1 VAFVK
6 YLVSYKMNCLKG
18 KKYILLCISLV
29 YIGYANAQ
37 VYQSV
42 KDIAARRTPWL
53 VPSLTFSSISDQDGK
68 DVFELSTENNKVKI
82 AASNANAAA
91 EGLGWYLKYYCKR
104 SLSHLG
110 DNLEPL
116 KTLPK
121 VDGKE
126 RIISPY
132 PYRYALNYC
141 TISYSMSFYQWKDWE
156 RELDWMALNGVNL
169 ILAPVGM
176 EAVWQ
181 NTLKKVGY
189 TDEETRAF
197 IPGPAFDAWWLMGNL
212 EGWGGPVSQTLINQ
226 QVRLAQQI
234 IKRMKDLKIEPVMQ
248 GFYGMVPTSLKNKMK
263 VTVADQGKWAGGF
276 TRPDFLMPADPA
288 FEQIADIYY
297 AEMKKLYGADLHFFG
312 GDPFHEGGNSKGV
325 DVTSAAMTVQKRMQQ
340 HFPGSTWVL
349 QGWQSNPS
357 AALLNGLD
365 KKKTLV
371 IELFGENTNNW
382 EKRKAYDGTPFVWS
396 NVSNFGEKNGL
407 YGKLQRFSDEV
418 SRAKGSVY
426 GQFLAGVGIIPEGI
440 NNNPVAYDLML
451 ELGWHQDPLK
461 VNEWIKGYQ
470 GYRYGKSNA
479 KLNEAWQLL
488 LETAYSSPE
497 IYQEGPS
504 ESIFCARPGVAIKTV
519 SSWGTRKRNYD
530 PVRFAEA
537 VKLFVAAGD
546 DFKLVETYQTDK
558 IDFVRQVLANK
569 GDIVYQKM
577 QAAINAKD
585 ADAFKNESAKFQ
597 QLILQQDS
605 LLSASKYFSLHRW
618 LQQAVAFGQTPA
630 DKANA
635 LKNAKTQITYWGPD
649 NNPKTDLRDYAH
661 KEWAGLLKTL
671 YLQRWQAF
679 AADELAKIRGEQH
692 QSPDY
697 FAMELAWSQKP
708 DLYESK
714 PLTAAQLHQLI
725 DRILK

>member
-1 VAFVK
+1 
-6 YLVSYKMNCLKG
+6 MNRLKG
-18 KKYILLCISLV
+18 KKYLLLCISIV
-29 YIGYANAQ
+29 CISYAKAQ

-42 KDIAARRTPWL
+42 KEIAARRTPWL
-53 VPSLTFSSISDQDGK
+53 VSSLTFSNIPPQDGK
-68 DVFELSTENNKVKI
+68 DVFELSTQNNKVHI

-110 DNLEPL
+110 DNVEPE
-116 KTLPK
+116 KTLPQITGKIK
-121 VDGKE
+121 VV
-126 RIISPY
+126 SPY

-189 TDEETRAF
+189 TDQEIKAF

-226 QVRLAQQI
+226 QVKLEQQI
-234 IKRMKDLKIEPVMQ
+234 IKRMKALKIEPVMQ

-263 VTVADQGKWAGGF
+263 VTVVDQGKWAGGF
-276 TRPDFLMPADPA
+276 TRPDFLAPADPA
-288 FEQIADIYY
+288 FDKIANIYY

-325 DVTSAAMTVQKRMQQ
+325 DVTAAATVIQKRMQQ
-340 HFPGSTWVL
+340 NFPGSTWVL
-349 QGWQSNPS
+349 QGWQANPS
-357 AALLNGLD
+357 AALLKGLD

-407 YGKLQRFSDEV
+407 YGKLQRFADEV
-418 SRAKGSVY
+418 SRAKQSVY
-426 GQFLAGVGIIPEGI
+426 GEFLAGVGIIPEGI

-451 ELGWHQDPLK
+451 ELGWHKEPIK

-470 GYRYGKSNA
+470 EYRYGKSNA
-479 KLNEAWQLL
+479 QLNEAWQLL

-504 ESIFCARPGVAIKTV
+504 ESIFCARPDVAIKTV
-519 SSWGTRKRNYD
+519 SSWGTRKRNYNPD
-530 PVRFAEA
+530 RFAEA
-537 VKLFVAAGD
+537 VKVFVAAGAD
-546 DFKLVETYQTDK
+546 YKTIETYQTDK

-569 GDIVYQKM
+569 GDVVYQKM
-577 QAAINAKD
+577 QEAINTKD
-585 ADAFKNESAKFQ
+585 AAAFIKSGAEFQ
-597 QLILQQDS
+597 ELILQQDS
-605 LLSASKYFSLHRW
+605 LLSASKYFSLNRW
-618 LQQAVAFGQTPA
+618 LQQAVDFGKTPQ

-635 LKNAKTQITYWGPD
+635 LKNAKIQITYWGPD

-661 KEWAGLLKTL
+661 KEWAGLLKSL
-671 YLQRWQAF
+671 YLSRWQAF
-679 AADELAKIRGEQH
+679 MEEQLAKIKGDKY
-692 QSPDY
+692 SVPKY
-697 FAMELAWSQKP
+697 FEMELAWTQNA
-708 DLYESK
+708 DMYEPK
-714 PLTAAQLHQLI
+714 RLTEEQLDRLI

>member
-1 VAFVK
+1 
-6 YLVSYKMNCLKG
+6 MNCLKG
-18 KKYILLCISLV
+18 KKYLLLCICIVCFSYV
-29 YIGYANAQ
+29 KAQ
-37 VYQSV
+37 VYAPV
-42 KDIAARRTPWL
+42 KEIASRRAPWL
-53 VPSLTFSSISDQDGK
+53 VSSLTFSRLQDQDGK

-110 DNLEPL
+110 DNLAPV
-116 KTLPK
+116 KTLPQIAGK
-121 VDGKE
+121 V
-126 RIISPY
+126 RIVSPY
-132 PYRYALNYC
+132 PFRYALNYC
-141 TISYSMSFYQWKDWE
+141 TISYSMSFYKWKDWE

-181 NTLKKVGY
+181 NTLKKIGY
-189 TDEETRAF
+189 TDQEAKAF

-212 EGWGGPVSQTLINQ
+212 EGWGGPVSQSLINQ
-226 QVRLAQQI
+226 QVKLEQQI
-234 IKRMKDLKIEPVMQ
+234 IKRMKEFKIEPVMQ

-276 TRPDFLMPADPA
+276 TRPDFLSPADPA
-288 FEQIADIYY
+288 FDKIAGIYY
-297 AEMKKLYGADLHFFG
+297 TEMKKLYGADLHFFG
-312 GDPFHEGGNSKGV
+312 GDPFHEGGNSRGV
-325 DVTSAAMTVQKRMQQ
+325 DVTAAASLVQKSMQQ

-349 QGWQSNPS
+349 QGWQANPS
-357 AALLNGLD
+357 AALLKGLD

-418 SRAKGSVY
+418 SRAGKSQY

-440 NNNPVAYDLML
+440 NNNPVTYDLML
-451 ELGWHQDPLK
+451 ELGWHQEPVK

-470 GYRYGKSNA
+470 EYRYGKNNA
-479 KLNEAWQLL
+479 QLNAAWQLL
-488 LETAYSSPE
+488 LQTAYSSPE

-504 ESIFCARPGVAIKTV
+504 ESIFCARPGVAVKTV

-530 PVRFAEA
+530 PERFAEA
-537 VKLFVAAGD
+537 VKQFVAAGAD
-546 DFKLVETYQTDK
+546 YNEVETYQTDK
-558 IDFVRQVLANK
+558 IDFIRQVLANK
-569 GDIVYQKM
+569 GDLVYQKM
-577 QAAINAKD
+577 IAAIDAKD
-585 ADAFKNESAKFQ
+585 AVAFKKEGAEFQ

-605 LLSASKYFSLHRW
+605 LLSASKYFSLNRW
-618 LQQAVAFGQTPA
+618 LQQAIDFGQTPA

-635 LKNAKTQITYWGPD
+635 LLNAKTQITYWGPD

-661 KEWAGLLKTL
+661 KEWSGLLKSL

-679 AADELAKIRGEQH
+679 TAEQLAKINGQQP
-692 QSPDY
+692 QSPNY
-697 FAMELAWSQKP
+697 FAMELAWTKKP
-708 DLYESK
+708 DLYQSK
-714 PLTAAQLHQLI
+714 PLTAEQLDRLI
-725 DRILK
+725 KQILK